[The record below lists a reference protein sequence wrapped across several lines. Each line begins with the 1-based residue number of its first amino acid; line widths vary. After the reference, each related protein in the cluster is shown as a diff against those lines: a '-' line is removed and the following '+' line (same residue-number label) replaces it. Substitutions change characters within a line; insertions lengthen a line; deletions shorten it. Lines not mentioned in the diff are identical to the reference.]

1 VEGSGLNLL
10 ARFTDPLMAKAE
22 RVRNRPFLEATMAAS
37 ALISCDEEGV
47 SFAKRHAL
55 DRVLANVDA
64 LKVFDVHLAVDIFND
79 FVAEIRDGSEGGR
92 ARAFA
97 ALRAIAGDPEAAEL
111 ILRISCAIG
120 RADGEARPLA
130 MPRLNEISAALGVAS
145 PPLGDGRFVTRGGEE
160 GQPFCVVLGNEKGGT
175 GKSTTAMHV
184 IVALMKRGKT
194 VGSLDLDSRQ
204 GSLSRYLENRKSF
217 ASANDVGLAMPLH
230 RRVEQSDAL
239 NRDVAQ
245 REDKERLQRAFV
257 DLKGCDFVVVDCPG
271 FDTNLSR
278 LGHANADMLITP
290 LNDSFLDVDVLA
302 HVDREKRQVMAP
314 SAYCKMVWSQ
324 NNYRVSSGREAVDW
338 IVIRNR
344 RAHIDAR
351 NNREVSVLLAQLA
364 ERIGFRLEH
373 GFGERVIYR
382 ELFFKGLT
390 LLDLPE
396 DESEGGNI
404 MSRRHAREEVEH
416 LIRAIGVTERSVKVL
431 TH

>member
-1 VEGSGLNLL
+1 MNLL
-10 ARFTDPLMAKAE
+10 ARITDPLMAKAE

-37 ALISCDEEGV
+37 ALVACGEEGV
-47 SFAKRHAL
+47 SFAKRHTL
-55 DRVLANVDA
+55 DRVLVNVDA

-79 FVAEIRDGSEGGR
+79 FIDEIRNNAEGGR
-92 ARAFA
+92 ARALA
-97 ALRAIAGDPEAAEL
+97 AVGAIAGDAEAADL
-111 ILRISCAIG
+111 VLRIACAIG
-120 RADGEARPLA
+120 RADGEAQPPA
-130 MPRLNEISAALGVAS
+130 MPRINEISSALGVA
-145 PPLGDGRFVTRGGEE
+145 PPQLGDGRFVAVGGED
-160 GQPFCVVLGNEKGGT
+160 QRPFCIVLGNEKGGT
-175 GKSTTAMHV
+175 GKSTTAMHL
-184 IVALMKRGKT
+184 IVALMKCGKT

-204 GSLSRYLENRKSF
+204 GSLSRYLENRKTF
-217 ASANDVGLAMPLH
+217 ASANGLNLDLPLH
-230 RRVEQSDAL
+230 RRIEQSDAL
-239 NRDVAQ
+239 SRDIAQ
-245 REDKERLQRAFV
+245 RDDKERLQKGFN
-257 DLKGCDFVVVDCPG
+257 DLRECEYIVVDCPG

-302 HVDREKRQVMAP
+302 QVDREKRQVMAP
-314 SAYCKMVWSQ
+314 SAYCQMVWSQ
-324 NNYRVSSGREAVDW
+324 NNYRVSSGREQIDW

-351 NNREVSVLLAQLA
+351 NNREVSGLLEQLA
-364 ERIGFRLEH
+364 ERIGFRLEP

-396 DESEGGNI
+396 DETGGGNI
-404 MSRRHAREEVEH
+404 MSRRHAREEVDH